1 MGLSAKEQAGR
12 IEKIFRDKFS
22 TTPRMYFSPGRINII
37 GEHVDYN
44 DGFVMPA
51 AIDRGIYYAIALNN
65 STQVN
70 VVAPDLGQE
79 YSFEADN
86 IQKNKGWRNYILG
99 VLDQFQKEGKTIPGF
114 DCVLGGDLP
123 SGAGMSSS
131 AAVECG
137 LAWSLNE
144 LMGWNFGRV
153 KIAKL
158 CRLAEHTYPGVMC
171 GIMDQFANMMGKE
184 GSAML
189 LDCRSLEYRYLPLP
203 LEDYTILMI
212 NTRVHHSLASSEYN
226 LRREQCEEG
235 VHIIQQHLPAV
246 QALRDIKE
254 KDLYD
259 FIDLMPSETFQ
270 KCLFVVQE
278 ISRTRQAAK
287 LLDQGRLAD
296 LGSLMFNT
304 HEGLSKLYK
313 VSCDELDFLVEE
325 AAKEPAVLGARMV
338 GGGFGGCT
346 INIIQRDSI
355 QEFSNRTLER
365 YKITFNLR
373 AEVYEVKI
381 WEGTHELNAK

>member
-1 MGLSAKEQAGR
+1 MGLNAKEQAQR
-12 IEKIFRDKFS
+12 IDKIFRDRFAA
-22 TTPRMYFSPGRINII
+22 TPRMYFSPGRINII

-51 AIDRGIYYAIALNN
+51 AIDRGIYFAI
-65 STQVN
+65 SVN
-70 VVAPDLGQE
+70 DSRQANVIAPDLGQE
-79 YSFEADN
+79 YSFDVDD

-99 VLDQFQKEGKTIPGF
+99 VLDQFQKEHLTLPGF
-114 DCVLGGDLP
+114 NCVLGGDLP

-144 LMGWNFGRV
+144 AMGWKIGRM

-158 CRLAEHTYPGVMC
+158 CQKAEHTFPGVMC
-171 GIMDQFANMMGKE
+171 GIMDQFANMMGKT
-184 GSAML
+184 GHAIL
-189 LDCRSLEYRYLPLP
+189 LDCRNLEYHYLPLP
-203 LEDYTILMI
+203 LEDYTIFML

-235 VHIIQQHLPAV
+235 VHIIQQHMPAV
-246 QALRDIKE
+246 QALRDIREKE
-254 KDLYD
+254 LYD
-259 FIDLMPSETFQ
+259 FIDLMPSEIFQ

-287 LLDQGRLAD
+287 LLEQGRLED
-296 LGSLMFNT
+296 LGKLMFNT
-304 HEGLSKLYK
+304 HEGLSKLYQ

-325 AAKEPAVLGARMV
+325 AAKEPAIMGARMV

-346 INIIQRDSI
+346 INIIRRDAAD
-355 QEFSNRTLER
+355 EFLARTTER
-365 YKITFNLR
+365 YKKKFNIR
-373 AEVYEVKI
+373 AEAYEVRL
-381 WEGTHELNAK
+381 WEGTHEIGG

>member
-1 MGLSAKEQAGR
+1 MGLNAKEQAQR
-12 IEKIFRDKFS
+12 IDKIFRERFAV
-22 TTPRMYFSPGRINII
+22 TPRMYFSPGRINII

-51 AIDRGIYYAIALNN
+51 AIDRGIYFAI
-65 STQVN
+65 SVN
-70 VVAPDLGQE
+70 DSRQANVIAPDLGQE
-79 YSFEADN
+79 YLFDVSD

-99 VLDQFQKEGKTIPGF
+99 VLDQLQKEHLALPGF
-114 DCVLGGDLP
+114 NCVLGGDLP

-144 LMGWNFGRV
+144 AMKWNIGRM
-153 KIAKL
+153 KIARL
-158 CRLAEHTYPGVMC
+158 CQKAEHTFPGVMC
-171 GIMDQFANMMGKE
+171 GIMDQFANMMGKT
-184 GSAML
+184 GNAML
-189 LDCRSLEYRYLPLP
+189 LDCRSLEYHYLPLP

-235 VHIIQQHLPAV
+235 VHIIQQHMPAV
-246 QALRDIKE
+246 QALRDIREKE
-254 KDLYD
+254 LYD
-259 FIDLMPSETFQ
+259 LIDLMPSETFQ

-287 LLDQGRLAD
+287 LLEQGKLED
-296 LGSLMFNT
+296 LGALMFKT

-325 AAKEPAVLGARMV
+325 AAKEPAILGARMV

-346 INIIQRDSI
+346 INIIRRDTAD
-355 QEFSNRTLER
+355 EFLARTIER
-365 YKITFNLR
+365 YKKKFNIR
-373 AEVYEVKI
+373 AEAYEVRL
-381 WEGTHELNAK
+381 WEGTHEIGG

>member
-1 MGLSAKEQAGR
+1 MGLNAKEQAQR
-12 IEKIFRDKFS
+12 IDKIFRDRFAA
-22 TTPRMYFSPGRINII
+22 TPRMYFSPGRINII

-51 AIDRGIYYAIALNN
+51 AIDRGIYFAI
-65 STQVN
+65 SVN
-70 VVAPDLGQE
+70 DSRQANVIAPDLGQE
-79 YSFEADN
+79 YSFDVDD

-99 VLDQFQKEGKTIPGF
+99 VLDQFQKEHLTLPGF
-114 DCVLGGDLP
+114 NCVLGGDLP

-144 LMGWNFGRV
+144 AMGWKIGRM

-158 CRLAEHTYPGVMC
+158 CQKAEHTFPGVMC
-171 GIMDQFANMMGKE
+171 GIMDQFANMMGKT
-184 GSAML
+184 GDAIL
-189 LDCRSLEYRYLPLP
+189 LDCRNLEYHYLPLP
-203 LEDYTILMI
+203 LEDYTIFML

-235 VHIIQQHLPAV
+235 VHIIQQHMPAV
-246 QALRDIKE
+246 QALRDIREKE
-254 KDLYD
+254 LYD
-259 FIDLMPSETFQ
+259 FIDLMPSEIFQ

-287 LLDQGRLAD
+287 LLEQGRLED
-296 LGSLMFNT
+296 LGKLMFNT
-304 HEGLSKLYK
+304 HEGLSKLYQ

-325 AAKEPAVLGARMV
+325 AAKEPAIMGARMV

-346 INIIQRDSI
+346 INIIRRDAAD
-355 QEFSNRTLER
+355 EFLARTTER
-365 YKITFNLR
+365 YKKKFNIR
-373 AEVYEVKI
+373 AEAYEVRL
-381 WEGTHELNAK
+381 WEGTHEIGG